1 MKTLK
6 NEIVRKAAELAHKN
20 DPYTAI
26 EDCLEEYS
34 EQFEDGSY
42 ELWLRGWLG
51 LMIEDGSKEAVEIMK
66 NLIRYRLQSKYKLP
80 A

>member
-1 MKTLK
+1 MLK
-6 NEIVRKAAELAHKN
+6 SEIIRRAAELAHKN
-20 DPYTAI
+20 DPYLTTRECI
-26 EDCLEEYS
+26 EEYY

-51 LMIEDGSKEAVEIMK
+51 LMIEDGHKEAVEIMK
-66 NLIRYRLQSKYKLP
+66 DLIRYRLQTKYKLP